1 MTAKKETTLE
11 GMNFLDEI
19 KEKLTKKIAQMN
31 EEITAGQKDIENMH
45 KYYWEN
51 YTEMD
56 QYGYEDYDNQQAL
69 LQRVNANQDSLRLR
83 AR

>member
-31 EEITAGQKDIENMH
+31 EEITAGQKDIESMH
-45 KYYWEN
+45 EYYWEKL
-51 YTEMD
+51 YRD
-56 QYGYEDYDNQQAL
+56 GP
-69 LQRVNANQDSLRLR
+69 VWLRRL
-83 AR
+83 